1 MKKFILT
8 MLLALTS
15 VFSVNAQTQSNY
27 TQQVDRQVNYA
38 GSSKFTDNVSVGVVG
53 GVETNLN
60 QWNWPHGA
68 VAGIVINKEI
78 TPVFGVTLEGTTGIN
93 NITNWNNGY
102 RTSCSNA
109 FDTWSVMLAGRVNL
123 TNAIWKY
130 NGKPRKFEVET
141 NTGIGYGNMH
151 HAYHIDYL
159 WNDPEHLANHYMCKL
174 GLNLNYNITD
184 AWTIALRP
192 AVIYAIS
199 EYNGAN
205 FDTRTS
211 VAQLTA
217 GIVYH
222 FKTSNGTRSF
232 NKAKLYDKAEVDMLN
247 GKINTLQKS
256 LNDANAT
263 IEVMH
268 DSLTKAN
275 TLIKTKEITKMVYPK
290 VQFKKGTAKIE
301 STSMAN
307 IYDIA
312 DALKDVD
319 GTIKVTGYAS
329 TEGSTRYN
337 KELSLKRAVA
347 VKNALIKAGVD
358 ASKIKTIG
366 AGPVNKF
373 SPDNLDLNRIV
384 TTEK

>member
-8 MLLALTS
+8 MLLALTA

-27 TQQVDRQVNYA
+27 A
-38 GSSKFTDNVSVGVVG
+38 GSSKFMDNVSVGVVG

-60 QWNWPHGA
+60 QWNWPQGA

-151 HAYHIDYL
+151 HAYHIDGLL
-159 WNDPEHLANHYMCKL
+159 WYNPEHLANHYMCKL
-174 GLNLNYNITD
+174 GLNLNYNVTD

-217 GIVYH
+217 GMVFDHSI
-222 FKTSNGTRSF
+222 RLSF
-232 NKAKLYDKAEVDMLN
+232 IIKQKL
-247 GKINTLQKS
+247 IC
-256 LNDANAT
+256 
-263 IEVMH
+263 
-268 DSLTKAN
+268 
-275 TLIKTKEITKMVYPK
+275 
-290 VQFKKGTAKIE
+290 
-301 STSMAN
+301 
-307 IYDIA
+307 
-312 DALKDVD
+312 
-319 GTIKVTGYAS
+319 
-329 TEGSTRYN
+329 
-337 KELSLKRAVA
+337 
-347 VKNALIKAGVD
+347 
-358 ASKIKTIG
+358 
-366 AGPVNKF
+366 
-373 SPDNLDLNRIV
+373 
-384 TTEK
+384 

>member
-8 MLLALTS
+8 MLLALTA

-27 TQQVDRQVNYA
+27 T

-60 QWNWPHGA
+60 QWNWPQGA
-68 VAGIVINKEI
+68 VVGIIINKEI
-78 TPVFGVTLEGTTGIN
+78 TPVFGVTFEGNTNINGLSNWTKPVTHFHCANTFDGIS
-93 NITNWNNGY
+93 TY
-102 RTSCSNA
+102 LTA
-109 FDTWSVMLAGRVNL
+109 RVNL

-130 NGKPRKFEVET
+130 NGKPRRFEVEA
-141 NTGIGYGNMH
+141 NAGPGYGFLLHQEYN
-151 HAYHIDYL
+151 AL
-159 WNDPEHLANHYMCKL
+159 LVKA
-174 GLNLNYNITD
+174 GLNLNYNVTD

-192 AVIYAIS
+192 AVVYDLNGTGTFNTNHAI
-199 EYNGAN
+199 G
-205 FDTRTS
+205 
-211 VAQLTA
+211 QITA

-232 NKAKLYDKAEVDMLN
+232 NKAKLYDQAEVDMLN
-247 GKINTLQKS
+247 GKINALQKS

-263 IEVMH
+263 IEVIR
-268 DSLTKAN
+268 DSLTKTN
-275 TLIKTKEITKMVYPK
+275 TITKMVYPK

-301 STSMAN
+301 ATSMAN
-307 IYDIA
+307 ICDIA

-319 GTIKVTGYAS
+319 GIIKVTGYAS

-337 KELSLKRAVA
+337 KELSFKRAVA
-347 VKNALIKAGVD
+347 VKNALVKAGVD

-373 SPDNLDLNRIV
+373 SPDDLELNRIV
-384 TTEK
+384 TTEKQH

>member
-1 MKKFILT
+1 
-8 MLLALTS
+8 
-15 VFSVNAQTQSNY
+15 
-27 TQQVDRQVNYA
+27 
-38 GSSKFTDNVSVGVVG
+38 
-53 GVETNLN
+53 
-60 QWNWPHGA
+60 
-68 VAGIVINKEI
+68 
-78 TPVFGVTLEGTTGIN
+78 
-93 NITNWNNGY
+93 
-102 RTSCSNA
+102 
-109 FDTWSVMLAGRVNL
+109 
-123 TNAIWKY
+123 
-130 NGKPRKFEVET
+130 
-141 NTGIGYGNMH
+141 
-151 HAYHIDYL
+151 
-159 WNDPEHLANHYMCKL
+159 
-174 GLNLNYNITD
+174 
-184 AWTIALRP
+184 
-192 AVIYAIS
+192 
-199 EYNGAN
+199 
-205 FDTRTS
+205 
-211 VAQLTA
+211 
-217 GIVYH
+217 
-222 FKTSNGTRSF
+222 
-232 NKAKLYDKAEVDMLN
+232 MLN
-247 GKINTLQKS
+247 GKINALQKN

-358 ASKIKTIG
+358 GSKIKTIG

>member
-8 MLLALTS
+8 MLLALTA

-27 TQQVDRQVNYA
+27 S

-60 QWNWPHGA
+60 QWNWPQGA

-78 TPVFGVTLEGTTGIN
+78 TPVFGVTLEGNTNINGLSNWSKPVTHFHCANTFDGIS
-93 NITNWNNGY
+93 TY
-102 RTSCSNA
+102 LT
-109 FDTWSVMLAGRVNL
+109 GRVNL

-174 GLNLNYNITD
+174 GLNLNYNVTD

-232 NKAKLYDKAEVDMLN
+232 NKAKLYDQAEVDMLN

-263 IEVMH
+263 IEVMRN
-268 DSLTKAN
+268 SLTKTN
-275 TLIKTKEITKMVYPK
+275 TLTKTNEITKMVYPK

>member
-8 MLLALTS
+8 MLLALTA

-27 TQQVDRQVNYA
+27 T

-60 QWNWPHGA
+60 QWNWPQGA

-78 TPVFGVTLEGTTGIN
+78 TPVFGVTLEGNTNINGLSNWSKPVTHFHCANTFDGIS
-93 NITNWNNGY
+93 TY
-102 RTSCSNA
+102 LT
-109 FDTWSVMLAGRVNL
+109 GRVNL

-130 NGKPRKFEVET
+130 NGKPRKFEVEV
-141 NTGIGYGNMH
+141 NAGPGYGFLLHEKYN
-151 HAYHIDYL
+151 AL
-159 WNDPEHLANHYMCKL
+159 LAKA
-174 GLNLNYNITD
+174 GLNLNYNVTD

-192 AVIYAIS
+192 AVVYDLSGTGSFNTERAI
-199 EYNGAN
+199 GQ
-205 FDTRTS
+205 
-211 VAQLTA
+211 VTA

-232 NKAKLYDKAEVDMLN
+232 NKAKLYDQAEVDMLN
-247 GKINTLQKS
+247 GKINALQKN

-358 ASKIKTIG
+358 ASKIVTIG

-373 SPDNLDLNRIV
+373 SPDNLELNRIV